1 MAKWLNET
9 TSGKIETLKS
19 LGAHE
24 GAHWPLIV
32 WLKINSSPNFSVLKQ
47 FILLYLAIIEP

>member
-1 MAKWLNET
+1 MAKWLNEA
-9 TSGKIETLKS
+9 SGKIETLKS
-19 LGAHE
+19 QGAHE

-47 FILLYLAIIEP
+47 FILVYLAIM